1 MTKQSVIHV
10 EEGRYVIHVR
20 TLQEDKDEP
29 SAMAGYLSESAIIT
43 NLNGSLSLTLM
54 LKDHQTIT
62 GFQVENQEA
71 IEKQV
76 NDETNMRFEMF
87 ELDRLP
93 AYLPVRVQYEVEYGG
108 KEIKSDEALRLY
120 FDEAS
125 LEEDRKSTRLNSS
138 H

>member
-1 MTKQSVIHV
+1 MTKQSVIHA

-20 TLQEDKDEP
+20 TLQEDKEEP

-43 NLNGSLSLTLM
+43 NLNGSLSMTLM
-54 LKDHQTIT
+54 LKDNHTIT
-62 GFQVENQEA
+62 RLHAEDQEA

-76 NDETNMRFEMF
+76 NDETNMLYEMF

-93 AYLPVRVQYEVEYGG
+93 DYLPVRVQYEVEYGG
-108 KEIKSDEALRLY
+108 KEIKGDEALRLY

-125 LEEDRKSTRLNSS
+125 LEDADKTVE
-138 H
+138 

>member
-10 EEGRYVIHVR
+10 EEGRYENHVR
-20 TLQEDKDEP
+20 TQQEDKDEP
-29 SAMAGYLSESAIIT
+29 SAMAGNLSESAIIT
-43 NLNGSLSLTLM
+43 NLKGSLSLTLM
-54 LKDHQTIT
+54 LKEHQTNT
-62 GFQVENQEA
+62 GCQVENQKA

-108 KEIKSDEALRLY
+108 KEIKGDEALRLY

-125 LEEDRKSTRLNSS
+125 LEDADKTVE
-138 H
+138 

>member
-76 NDETNMRFEMF
+76 NDETNMRYEMF

-93 AYLPVRVQYEVEYGG
+93 AYLPVRSEERRVG
-108 KEIKSDEALRLY
+108 KECRSR
-120 FDEAS
+120 
-125 LEEDRKSTRLNSS
+125 
-138 H
+138 

>member
-1 MTKQSVIHV
+1 MRKRCVIGV
-10 EEGRYVIHVR
+10 DEGRYVIHIR
-20 TLQEDKDEP
+20 TLQEDNDE
-29 SAMAGYLSESAIIT
+29 SSSIAGYLCESAIIT
-43 NLNGSLSLTLM
+43 NRNGSLSLTLM
-54 LKDHQTIT
+54 LQDHQTIT

-87 ELDRLP
+87 ELDRFP

-108 KEIKSDEALRLY
+108 KEIKGDEALRLY

-125 LEEDRKSTRLNSS
+125 LEDADKTVE
-138 H
+138 

>member
-1 MTKQSVIHV
+1 
-10 EEGRYVIHVR
+10 
-20 TLQEDKDEP
+20 
-29 SAMAGYLSESAIIT
+29 MAGYLSESAIIT

-62 GFQVENQEA
+62 GFQVENQKA

-108 KEIKSDEALRLY
+108 KEIKGDEALRGY
-120 FDEAS
+120 IVEWKV
-125 LEEDRKSTRLNSS
+125 EDREKTVE
-138 H
+138 